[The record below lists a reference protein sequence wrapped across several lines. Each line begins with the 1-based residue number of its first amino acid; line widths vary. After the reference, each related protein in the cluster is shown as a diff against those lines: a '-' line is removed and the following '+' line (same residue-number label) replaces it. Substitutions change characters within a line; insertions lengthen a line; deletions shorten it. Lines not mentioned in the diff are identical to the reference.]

1 MVSDTQIYTI
11 LFAAL
16 VANLLAIRLGLTLY

>member
-1 MVSDTQIYTI
+1 MISDTQIYTI
-11 LFAAL
+11 LFVSL